1 MMDYKD
7 YYKILGVERK
17 ASVQDIKK
25 AYRKLAMKYHP
36 DRNPGNKQ
44 AEETF
49 KEINE
54 AYQVLSD
61 QEKRNRYDQ
70 LGESYSTWQRN
81 GGGAGFNWQDWV
93 SQQPRGQTSQVNMG
107 DFQDI
112 FGGDLGGFSDFFNSI
127 FGGLGG
133 QPRTATRMN
142 RRQAPSSYNQVVKIS
157 FLEAYQGTERS
168 FQVGDRRIEVKIP
181 AGARTGTKVRVR
193 GTAPQDQSGQ
203 HGDIILE
210 IEVAEDNRFERQED
224 NLTTEASI
232 DLLTAVLGGQVNVST
247 PGGNVLLT
255 IPPGTQPG
263 QTFRL
268 TGRGMPHLKSPQT
281 NGDLFARIK
290 VQIPRQLNDQ
300 QRRLYEQLK
309 NN

>member
-1 MMDYKD
+1 MDYKD
-7 YYKILGVERK
+7 YYKVLGVDRK
-17 ASVQDIKK
+17 ANTQDIKK

-61 QEKRNRYDQ
+61 SEKRTRYDQ
-70 LGESYSTWQRN
+70 LGESYSSWQRA

-93 SQQPRGQTSQVNMG
+93 TQQPRGGQATQVNMG
-107 DFQDI
+107 DFQNI
-112 FGGDLGGFSDFFNSI
+112 FGGDMGGFSDFFNSI
-127 FGGLGG
+127 FGGIGG

-142 RRQAPSSYNQVVKIS
+142 RRQAPATYSQVVRIS
-157 FLEAYQGTERS
+157 FMEAFHGTERS
-168 FQVGDRRIEVKIP
+168 LQVGDRRFEVKIP
-181 AGARTGTKVRVR
+181 AGSRTGTKVRVR
-193 GTAPQDQSGQ
+193 GTAPEDERGQ

-224 NLTTEASI
+224 NLTTEISI
-232 DLLTAVLGGQVNVST
+232 DLLTAVLGGQVNVPT

-255 IPPGTQPG
+255 IPTGTQPG

-268 TGRGMPHLKSPQT
+268 AGRGMPHLKDPQT
-281 NGDLFARIK
+281 FGDLFVRIK

-300 QRRLYEQLK
+300 QRRLYEQLRSS
-309 NN
+309 